1 MTSPA
6 APYPTGSSEPPLI
19 LWKSAEGGNWSIPVR
34 RFRRP
39 RCGMPTMMCSTPATE
54 HQSSMARGPG
64 PCSRTLGRG
73 REERVERG
81 EHRLPA
87 LEAVPLQARELELEE
102 LVEHL
107 GLREQLVYAPLV
119 LPAPAPHPIC
129 PGLALG
135 LGFEEVREPQPLG
148 LARGVHVLVRDAADV
163 HVAQVARDPIER
175 PVLGA
180 GVLADGARPDDAV
193 DVVRARRVPEPVAF
207 RGERADLVALEEV
220 ERVDAR
226 GAVPVRAEG
235 VDVAEQGGVRRAVFE
250 LGGGIWEAGCEL
262 CSAPP
267 YPTLLGLPPR
277 ACDCALAHPPLRCS
291 ARE

>member
-1 MTSPA
+1 M
-6 APYPTGSSEPPLI
+6 
-19 LWKSAEGGNWSIPVR
+19 R
-34 RFRRP
+34 
-39 RCGMPTMMCSTPATE
+39 
-54 HQSSMARGPG
+54 
-64 PCSRTLGRG
+64 RG

-81 EHRLPA
+81 EHGLPA
-87 LEAVPLQARELELEE
+87 FEAVPLQARALELEE
-102 LVEHL
+102 LVEDL
-107 GLREQLVYAPLV
+107 RLREQLVYAPLL
-119 LPAPAPHPIC
+119 LPASSPRRLV
-129 PGLALG
+129 LALDLG
-135 LGFEEVREPQPLG
+135 LEEVREPQALG
-148 LARGVHVLVRDAADV
+148 LARGVHVLIRDAADV
-163 HVAQVARDPIER
+163 HVAQVARDPVER

-207 RGERADLVALEEV
+207 RGERADLLALEEV